1 MLNKKYRINTKK
13 EYDYIFKNGK
23 RIPARY
29 IIVFAAPNHLDYSR
43 FGFIAS
49 KKVGN
54 AVIRN
59 RAKRQG
65 RAIIQKHLEQIKTGY
80 DYVIIARY
88 NIKDT
93 AFALME
99 KDFLNALKKV

>member
-13 EYDYIFKNGK
+13 EYDYIYKNGK
-23 RIPARY
+23 RIQSRY
-29 IIVFAAPNHLDYSR
+29 IIVFVTPNNLEYSR
-43 FGFIAS
+43 FGFVTS

-59 RAKRQG
+59 RAKRQS
-65 RAIIQKHLEQIKTGY
+65 RAIIQKNWAQIKNGY

-88 NIKDT
+88 NMKD
-93 AFALME
+93 ADFALLE
-99 KDFLNALKKV
+99 KDFLIALKKA

>member
-13 EYDYIFKNGK
+13 EYDYIYKNGK
-23 RIPARY
+23 RIQSRY
-29 IIVFAAPNHLDYSR
+29 IIVFVIPNNLEYSR
-43 FGFIAS
+43 FGFVTS

-59 RAKRQG
+59 RAKRQS
-65 RAIIQKHLEQIKTGY
+65 RAIIQKNVEQIKTGY

-88 NIKDT
+88 NIKD
-93 AFALME
+93 AVFALLE
-99 KDFLNALKKV
+99 KDFLIALKKA

>member
-13 EYDYIFKNGK
+13 EYDYIYKKGK
-23 RIPARY
+23 RIQAKY
-29 IIVFAAPNHLDYSR
+29 IIVFAIPNNLEYSR
-43 FGFIAS
+43 FGFVTS

-59 RAKRQG
+59 RAKRQS
-65 RAIIQKHLEQIKTGY
+65 RAIIQKNLNNIKTGY

-88 NIKDT
+88 NIKE
-93 AFALME
+93 AVFAMME
-99 KDFLNALKKV
+99 KDLLTALKKV